1 MTMDTKNDIFKRY
14 QSEYW
19 TAGRKRKGEII
30 THVHDVVGMHKKSII
45 RKFRTLQHADNAT
58 QEGRGRRIYYD
69 HAVTAALRDVWE
81 AAGEICAELLCPIA
95 AEYVHI
101 LERDNMWKHGDTAT
115 AKLLAMSE
123 GTMKQRVGTFMKARR
138 TKHGLSSTSPSALKH
153 IIPMKQGPWVDAKPG
168 EGQDDTVVHSGD
180 TLAGD
185 MAYTLTHTDMAT
197 MWTILRAQ
205 WNKGQEVTL
214 VSIKEVRLRLPWKL
228 LGLHP
233 DSGSEF
239 LNWHLKGWCD
249 TEEIALT
256 RSRPSKKNDNCH
268 VEERNGHIV
277 RKYLGYTRIDTH
289 EAVAAMNELYDVLCP
304 YLNHFIPTRRTK
316 EKRREGAKYKRT
328 YEIPM
333 TPYARAMA
341 HADISS
347 EIKRKL
353 RHEHETL
360 NPALMKKEIDRLI
373 ARVFDI
379 QKRRGDPEIQSSV
392 R

>member
-1 MTMDTKNDIFKRY
+1 METKNEIFTKY
-14 QSEYW
+14 KKEY
-19 TAGRKRKGEII
+19 TGASKERKG
-30 THVHDVVGMHKKSII
+30 SILDMVCEVTGI
-45 RKFRTLQHADNAT
+45 HRKAAVRKFRTLQLRDTAK
-58 QEGRGRRIYYD
+58 QEGRGRRVYYD
-69 HAVTAALRDVWE
+69 NAVTAALRDVWE

-95 AEYVHI
+95 TEYVRI
-101 LERDNMWKHGDTAT
+101 LERDKMWTHSDEAT
-115 AKLLAMSE
+115 GKLLAMSE
-123 GTMKQRVGTFMKARR
+123 GTMKARVGAFMKARR
-138 TKHGLSSTSPSALKH
+138 TKHGLSATSPSALKH
-153 IIPMKQGPWVDAKPG
+153 IIPMKQGPWTDAKPG

-214 VSIKEVRLRLPWKL
+214 VSITDIRARLPWTL

-239 LNWHLKGWCD
+239 INWHLKGWCD
-249 TEEIALT
+249 EEGIALT

-277 RKYLGYTRIDTH
+277 RKYLGYTRIDTP
-289 EAVAAMNELYDVLCP
+289 EAVGAMNELYDVLCP

-341 HADISS
+341 HSDIAT
-347 EIKRKL
+347 EVKRKL
-353 RHEHETL
+353 RQEHDVL
-360 NPALMKKEIDRLI
+360 NPSLMKKEIDRLI
-373 ARVFDI
+373 ARVFDV
-379 QKRRGDPEIQSSV
+379 QKWRGDPGIQSSV